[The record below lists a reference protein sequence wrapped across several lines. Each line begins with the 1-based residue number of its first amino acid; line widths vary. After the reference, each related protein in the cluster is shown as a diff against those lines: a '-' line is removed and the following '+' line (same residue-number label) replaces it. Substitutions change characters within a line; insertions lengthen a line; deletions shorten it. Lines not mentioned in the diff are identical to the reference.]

1 MPDGC
6 RQERCE
12 LESTKPLLQHGTG
25 SALTPCA
32 GKCSTVFGDSVCRG
46 CRRFHEEIIQWNQ
59 LDTATQTQ
67 IWLRLDQQLDQLI
80 LRAASLEEATLLEHY
95 IESQQLRFRNEATQG
110 RRVFEGVRRFLRMN
124 PLGDAVALRNAT
136 GVHALKP
143 AHQTLGAWWD
153 RLDQKLYALGVASYE
168 LAWLRAAQYADSAE
182 TADSA
187 FEFGPESPTAGFNE
201 PNSGT

>member
-12 LESTKPLLQHGTG
+12 LKSAKPLLQHGTA

-80 LRAASLEEATLLEHY
+80 LRAARLEDTLQMARY
-95 IESQQLRFRNEATQG
+95 IETQQLRFMPLATQG
-110 RRVFEGVRRFLRMN
+110 RRMYEVLRRSLRMN
-124 PLGDAVALRNAT
+124 PSIEMTALRMQT
-136 GVHALKP
+136 GIHPMKP
-143 AHQTLGAWWD
+143 LQQSLMMWWD
-153 RLDQKLYALGVASYE
+153 RLDQQLYALGVASYE